1 MPKAKLSEP
10 PTSSV
15 HTIEPNGLY
24 AVRNAY
30 RVLGLTKTTLRREIR
45 AGRLR
50 VAERGG
56 RHFVLGRWL
65 LEWLEGGEVTRY
77 REVAAD
83 GLVGKGV
90 QA

>member
-1 MPKAKLSEP
+1 MPKARLSEP

-45 AGRLR
+45 SGRLR
-50 VAERGG
+50 VSKRAG
-56 RHFVLGRWL
+56 RHYILGAWL
-65 LEWLEGGEVTRY
+65 LQWLREGELLDY
-77 REVAAD
+77 RQE
-83 GLVGKGV
+83 GKGV
-90 QA
+90 QSEE